1 MWGSATR
8 ERVADHQVLG
18 RSVPAGGGDP
28 APPRANPANPPT
40 DPGSGGGHRLQGL
53 AFAYVRTISRDRAR
67 RLALTAQGFDR
78 PRPEGTRRDV
88 RHLRRVLGH
97 TQIVQLDSVNVLA
110 RAHEL
115 PFFSRIGA
123 HDRAARDAWLWSS
136 REAYEGWIH
145 VASMAPVEVWPL
157 LAHRREEARP
167 GRAIQRLR
175 ADDPGYL
182 PRVLDEIAER
192 GPTSIQDLEDPGR
205 RTGPWWGYPKG
216 KLALVWLARTGRLAV
231 HDRTSAFVTRYDLT
245 ERVLPAEIL
254 EQEPPP
260 RGTAVRELLLR
271 AARAQGVGTAA
282 DLADHHR
289 LGRAEAREALA
300 DLVAGRRLEE
310 VRVEG
315 WREPAYLDPTARTA
329 REIPARALLS
339 PFDPV
344 VWFRPRLERLFAFHY
359 RIEIYVPRSKRVHGY
374 YVLPFLLGDRL
385 VARVDLKADRAARC
399 LRVHGAFAEAGVDR
413 SHVAEQL
420 AAELA
425 DLAAW
430 LELDDL
436 AVDRHGDLAGHLRR
450 SA

>member
-1 MWGSATR
+1 VR
-8 ERVADHQVLG
+8 RI
-18 RSVPAGGGDP
+18 
-28 APPRANPANPPT
+28 
-40 DPGSGGGHRLQGL
+40 SG
-53 AFAYVRTISRDRAR
+53 DRAR

-88 RHLRRVLGH
+88 RHLRRVLRH
-97 TQIVQLDSVNVLA
+97 TEVVQVDSVNVLA

-115 PFFSRIGA
+115 PFFSRLGA
-123 HDRAARDAWLWSS
+123 HDRAARDAWLWGS
-136 REAYEGWIH
+136 RETYEGWIH
-145 VASMAPVEVWPL
+145 VASVAPVEVWPL

-167 GRAIQRLR
+167 GRRVQRLLD
-175 ADDPGYL
+175 DDPTYL

-216 KLALVWLARTGRLAV
+216 KLALVWLARMGRLAV
-231 HDRTSAFVTRYDLT
+231 HHRTSGFVTRYDLT

-260 RGTAVRELLLR
+260 RRQAVRELLLR
-271 AARAQGVGTAA
+271 AARSQGVGTAA

-289 LGRAEAREALA
+289 LGLAEARGALA
-300 DLVAGRRLEE
+300 DLVADGRLEE

-315 WREPAYLDPTARTA
+315 WREPAYLDPDARTA

-344 VWFRPRLERLFAFHY
+344 VWFRPRLERLFGFHY

-385 VARVDLKADRAARC
+385 VARVDLKADRATRR

-413 SHVAEQL
+413 RHVAEQL
-420 AAELA
+420 AVELA
-425 DLAAW
+425 DLATW

-436 AVDRHGDLAGHLRR
+436 AVDRHGDLARHLRR

>member
-1 MWGSATR
+1 
-8 ERVADHQVLG
+8 
-18 RSVPAGGGDP
+18 
-28 APPRANPANPPT
+28 
-40 DPGSGGGHRLQGL
+40 
-53 AFAYVRTISRDRAR
+53 
-67 RLALTAQGFDR
+67 
-78 PRPEGTRRDV
+78 V
-88 RHLRRVLGH
+88 RHLRRVLDH
-97 TQIVQLDSVNVLA
+97 TEIVQLDSVNVLA

-115 PFFSRIGA
+115 PFFSRLGA
-123 HDRAARDAWLWSS
+123 HDRAARDAWLWGS

-167 GRAIQRLR
+167 GTAIQRLL
-175 ADDPGYL
+175 DEDPAYL

-260 RGTAVRELLLR
+260 RARPCASCSCGPHAPRAWAPPRTSRTTTGWGWPRPVRR
-271 AARAQGVGTAA
+271 WPTSWPSG
-282 DLADHHR
+282 
-289 LGRAEAREALA
+289 
-300 DLVAGRRLEE
+300 RLEE

-315 WREPAYLDPTARTA
+315 WRETAFLDPAARAA

-344 VWFRPRLERLFAFHY
+344 VWFRPRLERLFDFHY

-385 VARVDLKADRAARC
+385 VARVDLKADRATRR

-413 SHVAEQL
+413 THVAEQL

-425 DLAAW
+425 DLATW

-436 AVDRHGDLAGHLRR
+436 AVDHHGDLARHLRR